1 MTNNTLLIT
10 FAKPDPTQL
19 EVFGS
24 YVGASTELA
33 IEAGG
38 EVSSRFPVAHVH
50 GDAPASIFGFA
61 TFPNPRAINDMF
73 DSEAYQALV
82 PDRDKGVESVNAYIV
97 DDAALTALDDPSD
110 GAVYLAVV
118 AAPNPAAMDDLAAYQ
133 KASGPIFGKHGAT
146 PVAQLP
152 ITGHPVGD
160 TPAAFVSILSVPSAE
175 AVEAIFADP
184 AYVAVTD
191 IRDRALSSLNIY
203 TTVQQAG

>member
-1 MTNNTLLIT
+1 MTNNTLLVT

-19 EVFGS
+19 EIFGS

-38 EVSSRFPVAHVH
+38 EVSSRFPVAHIH
-50 GDAPASIFGFA
+50 GDAPASVFGFA
-61 TFPNPRAINDMF
+61 TFPSSAAITDMF
-73 DSEAYQALV
+73 DSAAYQALV
-82 PDRDKGVESVNAYIV
+82 PDRDKSVESVNAYIV
-97 DDAALTALDDPSD
+97 EDAPLTALDDPTD

-118 AAPNPAAMDDLAAYQ
+118 AAPNPAAMDDLATYQ
-133 KASGPIFGKHGAT
+133 QASGPIFGKHGAA

-175 AVEAIFADP
+175 AVDAIFADP
-184 AYVAVTD
+184 AYVAVVD

-203 TTVQQAG
+203 ATLLQSA

>member
-19 EVFGS
+19 EIFGS

-33 IEAGG
+33 MEAGG
-38 EVSSRFPVAHVH
+38 EVSSRFSVTHIH

-61 TFPNPRAINDMF
+61 TFPSSAAVTDMF

-82 PDRDKGVESVNAYIV
+82 PDRDKSVESVNAYIV
-97 DDAALTALDDPSD
+97 EGPALTALDDPAD

-133 KASGPIFGKHGAT
+133 QASGPLFAKHGAA
-146 PVAQLP
+146 PIAQLP
-152 ITGHPVGD
+152 ISGHPVGD

-203 TTVQQAG
+203 ATVEQGA

>member
-10 FAKPDPTQL
+10 FAKPDPTEL
-19 EVFGS
+19 EMFGS

-38 EVSSRFPVAHVH
+38 EVSSRFPVTHIH

-61 TFPNPRAINDMF
+61 TFPSSTAINDMF
-73 DSEAYQALV
+73 DSKAYQALV
-82 PDRDKGVESVNAYIV
+82 PDRDKSVESVNAYIV
-97 DDAALTALDDPSD
+97 EDPSLTALDDPED

-118 AAPNPAAMDDLAAYQ
+118 AAPNPEAMDDLATYQ
-133 KASGPIFGKHGAT
+133 QASGPIFAKHGAT

-152 ITGHPVGD
+152 VSGHPVGG

-175 AVEAIFADP
+175 AAEAIFADP
-184 AYVAVTD
+184 AYVAVVD

-203 TTVQQAG
+203 ATFQPAA